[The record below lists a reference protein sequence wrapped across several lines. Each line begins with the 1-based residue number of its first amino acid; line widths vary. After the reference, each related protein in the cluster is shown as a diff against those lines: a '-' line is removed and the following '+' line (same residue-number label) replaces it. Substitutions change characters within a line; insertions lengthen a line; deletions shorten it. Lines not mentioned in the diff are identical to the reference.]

1 MRSLTKLAIASVVV
15 AATCGVIYP
24 IHGDHRDIAVRTN
37 SKIERQL
44 ISQGDG
50 QNDQNL
56 KLLLAQKIFAG
67 AGSVSYRKVHT
78 DPVGRAFGND
88 GKPSS

>member
-1 MRSLTKLAIASVVV
+1 MRNLTKLAIASVLV
-15 AATCGVIYP
+15 AGACGVLYP
-24 IHGDHRDIAVRTN
+24 RDDAHRDIAVRLN
-37 SKIERQL
+37 NKIERQL

-56 KLLLAQKIFAG
+56 KLLLAAKIFEGRSNIPARKIPVDQ
-67 AGSVSYRKVHT
+67 SDHVSSS
-78 DPVGRAFGND
+78 D